1 MKRNNVIN
9 PNAINILCREP
20 QRNVQP
26 HSEFE
31 PISTPEPKKKSFWER
46 IASVFDS
53 VCDKVQRFS
62 EKVGEVCTPVAAT
75 IVSIYGVVVAAKKL
89 KRELRNDSQKSVRKN
104 PYKNRQMYIVIG
116 ARP

>member
-31 PISTPEPKKKSFWER
+31 TIPTPEPTKKSFWDKTKETCGKVCGEIKGFFEKVADMFIPIVAVAYSLNKTTKAGKELYGRFNKKHRANPCKNPRKKR
-46 IASVFDS
+46 IAWI
-53 VCDKVQRFS
+53 
-62 EKVGEVCTPVAAT
+62 EVG
-75 IVSIYGVVVAAKKL
+75 I
-89 KRELRNDSQKSVRKN
+89 
-104 PYKNRQMYIVIG
+104 
-116 ARP
+116 